1 MSEQRGPGRRPDV
14 KITIKPK
21 QGGQRVAIAAGW
33 REDGKLRL
41 KFDRDVVSV
50 VLKSG
55 EVMVGDVW
63 LDLYENDG
71 DGPPARSARPS
82 PGLSSARAVA
92 TAPPPEEGSDFGD
105 DDIPF

>member
-41 KFDRDVVSV
+41 KFDRDVVAV

-55 EVMVGDVW
+55 EVMAGDVW

-71 DGPPARSARPS
+71 DGPPRSARPS
-82 PGLSSARAVA
+82 VGQSSARAVA
-92 TAPPPEEGSDFGD
+92 TAPHPEEGSDFGD

>member
-14 KITIKPK
+14 KIAVKPK
-21 QGGQRVAIAAGW
+21 QPKEAKRVYIAAGW

-41 KFDRDVVSV
+41 KFDREITSIT
-50 VLKSG
+50 LKDG
-55 EVMVGDVW
+55 MQLECADLD

-71 DGPPARSARPS
+71 DAPRGRSGNGAQRQTSHAPAA
-82 PGLSSARAVA
+82 SS
-92 TAPPPEEGSDFGD
+92 GGDFGD